1 MKAIIFILK
10 AAIIAAILLAA
21 TGTAICSTTLSGF
34 FSSFLLGGVAVAI
47 ILDTKFQKQD

>member
-1 MKAIIFILK
+1 MKAIVLFVK
-10 AAIIAAILLAA
+10 AIIIALILLAA

-34 FSSFLLGGVAVAI
+34 FSLFLLGGVAVAI